1 MLNAARM
8 TIKNTGLSI
17 QNQFFYLQNFISSP
31 RTMGTLMPSSPWLC
45 HAMLSQI
52 DWTKSLHIDELG
64 AADGVLTRRILNRMR
79 ADARLD
85 AFEIEPAFIRKLNLF
100 DDRRLQVMAHSAEHL
115 TGDYDA
121 VFSCLPLLS
130 MPTRISMKI
139 LQKTQQQLK
148 AKDGVLVLFQY
159 SHLSE
164 KMLSRYFTWK
174 KIRVVK
180 NFPPALVYIC
190 KPH

>member
-1 MLNAARM
+1 M

-45 HAMLSQI
+45 HAMLNQI
-52 DWTKSLHIDELG
+52 DWTTSLHIAELG

-85 AFEIEPAFIRKLNLF
+85 AFEIQPAFIRKLNLI
-100 DDRRLQVMAHSAEHL
+100 DDPRLQVMAHSAEHL
-115 TGDYDA
+115 TGGYDA

-130 MPTRISMKI
+130 IPTRISMRI
-139 LQKTQQQLK
+139 LQRTQQQLK
-148 AKDGVLVLFQY
+148 EKDGVLVLFQY